1 MPETGL
7 IMVMIFINVRIVMFL
22 GYIVIFRF
30 VWLGRWFIWL
40 GRRFVCLGRWF
51 ICLWRRFV
59 WLVVV
64 LFRHV
69 NFIWVFGLGIGRV
82 SGWVRCRSFPRWIR

>member
-1 MPETGL
+1 MLETGL
-7 IMVMIFINVRIVMFL
+7 IMVMIFIYIRIVMFL

-30 VWLGRWFIWL
+30 VWLGRRFIWF
-40 GRRFVCLGRWF
+40 G
-51 ICLWRRFV
+51 RRFV

-64 LFRHV
+64 VFRHV

-82 SGWVRCRSFPRWIR
+82 SGWVRCRSFPRRVR

>member
-1 MPETGL
+1 MLETGL

-30 VWLGRWFIWL
+30 VWLGRRFIWF
-40 GRRFVCLGRWF
+40 G
-51 ICLWRRFV
+51 RRFV

-64 LFRHV
+64 VFRHV
-69 NFIWVFGLGIGRV
+69 NFIWVFGSGIGGVFR
-82 SGWVRCRSFPRWIR
+82 WVRCRSFPRRVR